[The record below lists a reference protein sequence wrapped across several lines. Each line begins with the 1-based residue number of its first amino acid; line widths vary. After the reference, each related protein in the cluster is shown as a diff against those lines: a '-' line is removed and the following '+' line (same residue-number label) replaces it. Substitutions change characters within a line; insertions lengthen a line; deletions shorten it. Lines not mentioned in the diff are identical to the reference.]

1 MPSLESLLKLLAAD
15 PADPFLLYGLA
26 QEYAKTG
33 DFTRALAFYDKCL
46 AADPAYCYAYFH
58 KARAQQAGGDLTGAV
73 ATVILGQAAA
83 RKAGDAHALSELS
96 GLRDELEG

>member
-1 MPSLESLLKLLAAD
+1 MPSIPALLAMLEKD

-26 QEYAKTG
+26 QEYAKAG
-33 DFTRALAFYDKCL
+33 DFTRALESYDRCL
-46 AADPAYCYAYFH
+46 TADPAYCYAYFH
-58 KARAQQAGGDLTGAV
+58 KARAQQTSGDLTGAV